1 MKMSSFKIMT
11 KHTYKL
17 SNNFWANNAMVLK
30 VSGITSHSLIGGDLS
45 DSDVTGREF
54 IIGDM
59 M

>member
-30 VSGITSHSLIGGDLS
+30 VYVANMKMS
-45 DSDVTGREF
+45 RY
-54 IIGDM
+54 
-59 M
+59 